1 MFINRVMKIA
11 VYGDS
16 YAKVAREE
24 DGRKSWVDY
33 LSEEFDV
40 TNYGEIGS
48 NLAFSYQP
56 FLENHKK
63 YEVNIF
69 LVTSYGRLYV
79 PELSSVPKGIA
90 GFPTVE
96 FNLKYCTN
104 PNDRKIL
111 QAAHDYYVYLENDNH
126 QRIMHVAMIK
136 DILRHT
142 NTVVIPCFDA
152 QSLVPNWEGP
162 ALSRISKLDDD
173 YYDIT
178 SYIVDKRPC
187 HLNDLNNKI
196 FAGKIKEYILSNRHD
211 QFTINLSDYH
221 IAVGEGFD
229 YNFFEQTDTIP

>member
-1 MFINRVMKIA
+1 MKIA
-11 VYGDS
+11 IYGDS
-16 YAKVAREE
+16 YAKMPREK

-40 TNYGEIGS
+40 TNYGYAGS
-48 NLAFSYQP
+48 NLAFSYQH

-69 LVTSYGRLYV
+69 LVTTYGRLYV
-79 PELSSVPKGIA
+79 SELSSVGKGIA
-90 GFPTVE
+90 GLPTVE
-96 FNLKYCTN
+96 YQLKYCTN

-111 QAAHDYYVYLENDNH
+111 QVAHDYYLYLENV
-126 QRIMHVAMIK
+126 QQQKIMHVAMVK
-136 DILRHT
+136 DILRHADT
-142 NTVVIPCFDA
+142 IVIPCFDA

-162 ALSRISKLDDD
+162 ALSAISQLDKD
-173 YYDIT
+173 YHDIT
-178 SYIVDKRPC
+178 SFIIDKRPC

-196 FAGKIKEYILSNRHD
+196 FASKIKEYILSNRHD

-229 YNFFEQTDTIP
+229 YNFFEQTDTTM

>member
-1 MFINRVMKIA
+1 MKIA
-11 VYGDS
+11 IYGDS
-16 YAKVAREE
+16 YAKMAREE

-40 TNYGEIGS
+40 TNYGYTGS
-48 NLAFSYQP
+48 NLAFSYQH

-69 LVTSYGRLYV
+69 LVTSYGRLYI

-96 FNLKYCTN
+96 HKLKYCTD
-104 PNDRKIL
+104 PNDKKIL
-111 QAAHDYYVYLENDNH
+111 QAAYDYYLYLENDNH
-126 QRIMHVAMIK
+126 QRIMHVAMVK

-142 NTVVIPCFDA
+142 NTIVIPCFA
-152 QSLVPNWEGP
+152 GHSLVPDWVGL
-162 ALSRISKLDDD
+162 ALSDISQLDSD
-173 YYDIT
+173 YHDIT
-178 SYIVDKRPC
+178 SFIIDKRPC

-196 FAGKIKEYILSNRHD
+196 FASKIKEYILSNRHD

-229 YNFFEQTDTIP
+229 YNFTV

>member
-1 MFINRVMKIA
+1 MKIA
-11 VYGDS
+11 IYGDS
-16 YAKVAREE
+16 YAKMPREE

-40 TNYGEIGS
+40 TNYGYTGS
-48 NLAFSYQP
+48 NLAFSYQH

-79 PELSSVPKGIA
+79 PEIHRLGGLA

-96 FNLKYCTN
+96 HKLKYCSD
-104 PNDRKIL
+104 PNDKKIL
-111 QAAHDYYVYLENDNH
+111 QAAYDYYLYLENDNH
-126 QRIMHVAMIK
+126 QRIMHVAMVK

-142 NTVVIPCFDA
+142 NTNTIVIPCFA
-152 QSLVPNWEGP
+152 GHSLVPDWVGL
-162 ALSRISKLDDD
+162 ALSDISQLDSD
-173 YYDIT
+173 YHDIT
-178 SYIVDKRPC
+178 SFIIDKRPC

-196 FAGKIKEYILSNRHD
+196 FASKIKEYILSNRHD

-229 YNFFEQTDTIP
+229 YNFTV

>member
-1 MFINRVMKIA
+1 MIMKIA

-16 YAKVAREE
+16 YAKMSREE

-40 TNYGEIGS
+40 TNYGETGS
-48 NLAFSYQP
+48 NLAFSYQH

-69 LVTSYGRLYV
+69 LGTSYGRLYV
-79 PELSSVPKGIA
+79 PELQAVTKGIA

-96 FNLKYCTN
+96 HNLKYCNN

-111 QAAHDYYVYLENDNH
+111 QAAYDYYVYLENENH
-126 QRIMHVAMIK
+126 QRVMHVAMVK

-142 NTVVIPCFDA
+142 NTIVIPCFDA
-152 QSLVPNWEGP
+152 HSLVPIWEGP
-162 ALSRISKLDDD
+162 ALAAISQLDSD
-173 YYDIT
+173 YHDIT
-178 SYIVDKRPC
+178 SFIIDKRPC

-196 FAGKIKEYILSNRHD
+196 FAGKIKEYMLSNRYD

-221 IAVGEGFD
+221 IAVGEEFD
-229 YNFFEQTDTIP
+229 YNFFEQADTIQ